1 MRKLAVG
8 VAIGLALSA
17 CGGSSASQTH
27 GSPSPSK
34 AKQGSP
40 GATPRSTPTSS
51 PAVLPGS
58 FGVLSTFRGNSATYT
73 VSTIAT
79 DGKVTASSTAVS
91 GPPQVTCGDTA
102 AAILPQP
109 VSTSNT
115 RVYYMDAQG
124 VVRFLTP
131 GGDSGRAT
139 TVPTGASTRSMFT
152 VSPDDTRIVVVVAQ
166 FKTGGASTRMY
177 IEDLNGGGNH
187 IELFTESGS
196 FGLWPTGWH
205 GSMLVVAKV
214 PTCTQGG
221 GPGCCG
227 PLEFHVVDP
236 STAVRSATVGNAT
249 NCPVVGPAMPAGA
262 ACATPAQI
270 NVLDWAGATL
280 KSYSISG
287 YPAAYLSPNGQ
298 AVAEVVNADTLI
310 LGPNKTLPNVQ
321 ACGWIDDT
329 HVFTDGDIQRQARVA
344 DVTSGTVTPTPAQGV
359 CAGRIPGGL
368 G

>member
-1 MRKLAVG
+1 MKRFAVG
-8 VAIGLALSA
+8 VAIGFALAA
-17 CGGSSASQTH
+17 CGGSSTAQTQH
-27 GSPSPSK
+27 PSPSPSK
-34 AKQGSP
+34 SKSSP

-51 PAVLPGS
+51 PVVLTGS
-58 FGVLSTFRGNSATYT
+58 FGVLSTFRGNSPTYS
-73 VSTIAT
+73 VSIIGT

-102 AAILPQP
+102 GAILPQP
-109 VSTSNT
+109 ISTSNT
-115 RVYYMDAQG
+115 RAYYMDAQG

-177 IEDLNGGGNH
+177 IEDLNGGSNH
-187 IELFTESGS
+187 IELFTESGA
-196 FGLWPTGWH
+196 FGLWPIGWH

-221 GPGCCG
+221 GPGCCS
-227 PLEFHVVDP
+227 PIEFHVVDAG
-236 STAVRSATVGNAT
+236 TAIRSSTVGSST
-249 NCPVVGPAMPAGA
+249 CPVIGPATPTGA

-270 NVLDWAGATL
+270 NILDWTGATL
-280 KSYSISG
+280 RSYTISG
-287 YPAAYLSPNGQ
+287 YPNAYLSPNGR
-298 AVAEVVNADTLI
+298 AVAEVVNADTI
-310 LGPNKTLPNVQ
+310 LLGMDKTLPNVQ

-329 HVFTDGDIQRQARVA
+329 HVFTDGDVQRQARIA
-344 DVTSGTVTPTPAQGV
+344 DTTSGAVIPVNSQGI